1 MGYLPFGYLRGLG
14 YCEMYELAMFYLEF
28 HQLLITSHQSPTPTV
43 KDLRVMITQ

>member
-1 MGYLPFGYLRGLG
+1 MGYLLFGYMRGLG

-28 HQLLITSHQSPTPTV
+28 HQSLTPAV